1 MWWNSGNPAR
11 QVQHKSFGP
20 AVCCPRRVLC
30 DLRRHSQVQV
40 SADRQHVNH
49 AVVLH
54 PAPRSSHISGE
65 MRDPTLPAK
74 AGLCTECMRRRL
86 GKRRRSKMT
95 STIMTMTTTVPIPIY
110 MQVPLSVPPGSA
122 GMFKPGYPSQPALTG
137 RARRTDQHHPH
148 QRISPCL
155 LPSAVRGRTIS
166 DLIREACPRALRDR
180 RTARPAGS
188 GPMRSACSSSL
199 NTRDARRL
207 KAGAGACAAGS
218 WYPPGRSWPGQD
230 HRPG

>member
-110 MQVPLSVPPGSA
+110 MQVPLSVPP
-122 GMFKPGYPSQPALTG
+122 
-137 RARRTDQHHPH
+137 
-148 QRISPCL
+148 
-155 LPSAVRGRTIS
+155 AV
-166 DLIREACPRALRDR
+166 P
-180 RTARPAGS
+180 
-188 GPMRSACSSSL
+188 ACSSRLPIPARVNRPSPQNRPAPPPSAHL
-199 NTRDARRL
+199 PMLVAIGSPRENHQRPNPGSVPASAEGPPYCASCRKRPDAQRLFVQLEHPRR
-207 KAGAGACAAGS
+207 AS
-218 WYPPGRSWPGQD
+218 P
-230 HRPG
+230 